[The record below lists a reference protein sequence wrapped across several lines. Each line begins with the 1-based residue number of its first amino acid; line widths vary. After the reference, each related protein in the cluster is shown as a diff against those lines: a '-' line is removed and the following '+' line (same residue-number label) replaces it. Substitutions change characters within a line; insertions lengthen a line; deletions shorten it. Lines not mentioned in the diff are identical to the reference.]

1 MLEVKSKATSKS
13 KAALLDLVFVALF
26 AAVMTVCAQIQIPF
40 GEVPFT
46 LQTLGVFI
54 AASLLGWK
62 RGTLSVIVYVLLGLA
77 GVPVFAGFSGG
88 IGVLFGPTGGYI
100 IGFIFTALIVGL
112 MTEKLGK
119 KLWVEIVSMILGLAV
134 CYAFGTVWF
143 MFQMKM
149 GLVESLLL
157 CVVPYLIADAL
168 KIAFSAVLV
177 NRLDKVIKLLICDRT
192 TAFAYNFFV
201 GKRLQQ

>member
-54 AASLLGWK
+54 ASSLLGWK

-134 CYAFGTVWF
+134 CYAFGTAWF

-157 CVVPYLIADAL
+157 CVVPYPIADAL
-168 KIAFSAVLV
+168 KIAFASVLV
-177 NRLDKVIKLLICDRT
+177 NRLDKVIKL
-192 TAFAYNFFV
+192 
-201 GKRLQQ
+201 

>member
-88 IGVLFGPTGGYI
+88 IGVLFGPTGGYL
-100 IGFIFTALIVGL
+100 IGFIFMALICGL
-112 MTEKLGK
+112 FIEKWEKKIYMHFIGMVLGT
-119 KLWVEIVSMILGLAV
+119 AV
-134 CYAFGTVWF
+134 CYVFGTAWLAYTAH
-143 MFQMKM
+143 M
-149 GLVESLLL
+149 GFAAALAAGVIPFIPGDLVKII
-157 CVVPYLIADAL
+157 IAMIAGPIIRKQL
-168 KIAFSAVLV
+168 KRAGL
-177 NRLDKVIKLLICDRT
+177 N
-192 TAFAYNFFV
+192 
-201 GKRLQQ
+201 

>member
-143 MFQMKM
+143 MLQMKM
-149 GLVESLLL
+149 GLVKSLLL

-177 NRLDKVIKLLICDRT
+177 NRLDKVIKL
-192 TAFAYNFFV
+192 
-201 GKRLQQ
+201 

>member
-46 LQTLGVFI
+46 LQTLSVFI

-168 KIAFSAVLV
+168 KIAFASVLV
-177 NRLDKVIKLLICDRT
+177 NRLDKVIKL
-192 TAFAYNFFV
+192 
-201 GKRLQQ
+201 

>member
-40 GEVPFT
+40 GQVPFT

-119 KLWVEIVSMILGLAV
+119 KLWVEIVSMILG
-134 CYAFGTVWF
+134 TVWF

-177 NRLDKVIKLLICDRT
+177 NRLDKVIKL
-192 TAFAYNFFV
+192 
-201 GKRLQQ
+201 

>member
-143 MFQMKM
+143 MFQMKT

-177 NRLDKVIKLLICDRT
+177 NRLDKVIKL
-192 TAFAYNFFV
+192 
-201 GKRLQQ
+201 

>member
-88 IGVLFGPTGGYI
+88 IGVLFGPTRRIYYRLY
-100 IGFIFTALIVGL
+100 FYSFNCRSYDRKTRQK
-112 MTEKLGK
+112 TLG
-119 KLWVEIVSMILGLAV
+119 
-134 CYAFGTVWF
+134 
-143 MFQMKM
+143 
-149 GLVESLLL
+149 
-157 CVVPYLIADAL
+157 
-168 KIAFSAVLV
+168 
-177 NRLDKVIKLLICDRT
+177 
-192 TAFAYNFFV
+192 
-201 GKRLQQ
+201 

>member
-157 CVVPYLIADAL
+157 CVVPYRIADAL

-177 NRLDKVIKLLICDRT
+177 NSLDKVIKL
-192 TAFAYNFFV
+192 
-201 GKRLQQ
+201 